1 MDQETKRMIVDM
13 CIALSAA
20 VGVVTIAG
28 IWVLFLLAIFGD
40 L

>member
-1 MDQETKRMIVDM
+1 MDQETKRMIIDM
-13 CIALSAA
+13 CVALSAA
-20 VGVVTIAG
+20 VGIVTIAG

>member
-1 MDQETKRMIVDM
+1 MDKETKRMIVDI
-13 CIALSAA
+13 CVALSAA
-20 VGVVTIAG
+20 VGIVTIAG

>member
-13 CIALSAA
+13 CVALSAA
-20 VGVVTIAG
+20 VGIVAIAG